1 MKGKWSIDKG
11 FGVVTAFILLL
22 NVCGFANDIFAD
34 TKGEVSIFLYSQQEN
49 FEKHPVVGSKLKVWK
64 LSDEYEN
71 KEKKEIVD
79 SLEKLSVDELDKKFE
94 NSRVT
99 EPSGVDGKIVVSNL
113 ENGAYYVREVTDTQ
127 KEYEVEPFAFK
138 ISDSEKVYTIKP
150 KFIRKIPK
158 ETPRGKVKLLK
169 ISNEQKTL
177 ENVGFKL
184 ISRTASGDFEV
195 FVSGKYTF
203 DEKGESKVLYTDK
216 NGEIFVDNL
225 PVGEYI
231 FREVEPLAGY
241 IVKSTDTMFKITSEN
256 MVQLKVVNDKTNKGE
271 KVFVKTSNAKN
282 PEFLEGAIFRI
293 TVKKDGNYIPVQRD
307 GKDYEITSK
316 KNGEFKVSDLDFGT
330 YYLWEIKAPKGY
342 KQLSEPIEFVIDEN
356 SKTNEIT
363 VIKNE
368 PFKPMIPKTGDIV
381 FISMVIGGAIVF
393 ITGYVI
399 SREKKKYR

>member
-1 MKGKWSIDKG
+1 MIRVKRIL

>member
-1 MKGKWSIDKG
+1 MIRVKRIL

-127 KEYEVEPFAFK
+127 KDYEVEPFAFK

-282 PEFLEGAIFRI
+282 PEFLEGAIFRV

>member
-1 MKGKWSIDKG
+1 M
-11 FGVVTAFILLL
+11 LL

>member
-1 MKGKWSIDKG
+1 MLWREEIAKKNKKYINLWQMIKLLYQRETSDIVLWKESEALIRVKRIL

-94 NSRVT
+94 NSRVA

-169 ISNEQKTL
+169 I
-177 ENVGFKL
+177 F
-184 ISRTASGDFEV
+184 
-195 FVSGKYTF
+195 
-203 DEKGESKVLYTDK
+203 
-216 NGEIFVDNL
+216 
-225 PVGEYI
+225 
-231 FREVEPLAGY
+231 
-241 IVKSTDTMFKITSEN
+241 
-256 MVQLKVVNDKTNKGE
+256 
-271 KVFVKTSNAKN
+271 
-282 PEFLEGAIFRI
+282 
-293 TVKKDGNYIPVQRD
+293 
-307 GKDYEITSK
+307 
-316 KNGEFKVSDLDFGT
+316 
-330 YYLWEIKAPKGY
+330 
-342 KQLSEPIEFVIDEN
+342 
-356 SKTNEIT
+356 
-363 VIKNE
+363 
-368 PFKPMIPKTGDIV
+368 
-381 FISMVIGGAIVF
+381 
-393 ITGYVI
+393 
-399 SREKKKYR
+399 

>member
-1 MKGKWSIDKG
+1 MIRVKRIL

-282 PEFLEGAIFRI
+282 PEFLEGAIFRV

>member
-1 MKGKWSIDKG
+1 
-11 FGVVTAFILLL
+11 
-22 NVCGFANDIFAD
+22 
-34 TKGEVSIFLYSQQEN
+34 
-49 FEKHPVVGSKLKVWK
+49 
-64 LSDEYEN
+64 
-71 KEKKEIVD
+71 
-79 SLEKLSVDELDKKFE
+79 
-94 NSRVT
+94 
-99 EPSGVDGKIVVSNL
+99 
-113 ENGAYYVREVTDTQ
+113 
-127 KEYEVEPFAFK
+127 
-138 ISDSEKVYTIKP
+138 
-150 KFIRKIPK
+150 
-158 ETPRGKVKLLK
+158 
-169 ISNEQKTL
+169 
-177 ENVGFKL
+177 
-184 ISRTASGDFEV
+184 
-195 FVSGKYTF
+195 
-203 DEKGESKVLYTDK
+203 
-216 NGEIFVDNL
+216 
-225 PVGEYI
+225 
-231 FREVEPLAGY
+231 
-241 IVKSTDTMFKITSEN
+241 MFKITSEN

-282 PEFLEGAIFRI
+282 PEFLEGAIFRV

>member
-1 MKGKWSIDKG
+1 MIRVKRIL

-94 NSRVT
+94 NSRVA

-282 PEFLEGAIFRI
+282 PEFLEGAIFRV

>member
-1 MKGKWSIDKG
+1 MIRVKRIL

-22 NVCGFANDIFAD
+22 NVCGVGNDSFAD

-49 FEKHPVVGSKLKVWK
+49 FEKYPVVVSKLKVWK

-71 KEKKEIVD
+71 KEKKEIVE

-94 NSRVT
+94 NSRIT
-99 EPSGVDGKIVVSNL
+99 EPSDADGKTVVSNL
-113 ENGAYYVREVTDTQ
+113 ENGAYYVREVSDIQ

-138 ISDSEKVYTIKP
+138 ISESEKVYIIKP
-150 KFIRKIPK
+150 KFIRKIPN

-195 FVSGKYTF
+195 FVSGEYTF

-231 FREVEPLAGY
+231 FRETKPLAGY
-241 IVKSTDTMFKITSEN
+241 TVKSTDTVFKIISEDT
-256 MVQLKVVNDKTNKGE
+256 VQLKVVNDKTNKGE
-271 KVFVKTSNAKN
+271 KVFVKTSNANK
-282 PEFLEGAIFRI
+282 PEFLEGAIFRV

-307 GKDYEITSK
+307 GKDYEIISK

-393 ITGYVI
+393 VTGYII
-399 SREKKKYR
+399 SREKKKM